1 MITLGKV
8 GRTAF
13 DDLFGGKF
21 GLESNA
27 VLQGPT
33 FGVDT
38 SIVQISEELVLVVAS
53 DPASFIPALGVKES
67 AWLTVALTANDIA
80 TSGYLPK
87 YAQVVLNLT
96 HKITNEELTEY
107 WNYIHQFCTEIGV
120 SITGGHTGFAD
131 VGASTLA
138 GGVTMFAVAE
148 NDHVKCSS
156 FALPHQDL
164 ILTKTAAL
172 SSAAILAKSFPN
184 HTKQHLGNE
193 AYEDLAASFYQT
205 SIVPEV
211 KVLKDMPNIM
221 QNISAMHDVTE
232 GGSLGAIY
240 ELCEAGGVGVKV
252 NVDAIHVDENQ
263 KAICNL
269 FEIDPLRS
277 VGAGSLLIACD
288 KSVSERILNEFNNN
302 AIQASIV
309 GETLPV
315 DEGKT
320 IVSGSGED
328 EFKYWNVDPYWA
340 AFFDAVENGLS

>member
-1 MITLGKV
+1 MKTLGKV

-13 DDLFGGKF
+13 GELFSGKF
-21 GLESNA
+21 GQVSDA
-27 VLQGPT
+27 VVQGPT

-38 SIVQISEELVLVVAS
+38 SIVKISEELGLVVAS

-67 AWLTVALTANDIA
+67 AWLTVILTANDVA
-80 TSGYLPK
+80 TSGYLPQ
-87 YAQVVLNLT
+87 YAQLVLNLT
-96 HKITNEELTEY
+96 HKITHEEMTEY
-107 WNYIHQFCTEIGV
+107 WNYIHQFCSEIGV

-131 VGASTLA
+131 VGSSTLA

-148 NDHVKCSS
+148 NANVKCSS
-156 FALPHQDL
+156 FAVPHQDL

-193 AYEDLAASFYQT
+193 AYENLAASFYQT
-205 SIVPEV
+205 SIIPEV
-211 KVLKDMPNIM
+211 KVLKKMPNIM
-221 QNISAMHDVTE
+221 QSISAMHDVTE

-252 NVDAIHVDENQ
+252 DVDAIYVGENQ
-263 KAICNL
+263 RGICDL

-288 KSVSERILNEFNNN
+288 KSVSEKIQNELKVS
-302 AIQASIV
+302 AIQASVV
-309 GETLPV
+309 GETLPAS
-315 DEGKT
+315 EGKT
-320 IVSGSGED
+320 LVSRGGE
-328 EFKYWNVDPYWA
+328 EKFQYWDIDPYWA
-340 AFFDAVENGLS
+340 AFFNAVEKGLS